1 MQESQDPRKK
11 SGNERQFITENI
23 VKRPLTRRQIL
34 ARGLLFL
41 LLAVGFGVIAAV
53 TFVLTQP
60 TAEQLLRP
68 EPETE
73 EATVTIPQDEMTEA
87 SLPEET
93 ESEESDESETETEP
107 VEKLVQDALEN
118 YRYTVDDVGA
128 VVSALRAQAQ
138 KADRSIVTV
147 RPVHQDVDWFDNL
160 VETSDSYAGAVI
172 AETDTEL
179 LIITLQAAVEDAD
192 SIGIIFANSEE
203 ADARMKQQDTIS
215 GIAVVS
221 VEKEGLSEDTLES
234 AVPLALGNSY
244 LVKEGDML
252 IAVGG
257 TAGIVHSSN
266 YGFVSAI
273 QTNMQ
278 MTDRTARILY
288 SAMDADAGK
297 GTFLLNLSGEMIGW
311 AVVSGEETGS
321 MVEMTEIMGISDYKS
336 ILENLI
342 NGLAAPCLGIQG
354 QVVSDV
360 MRENGMPSGIY
371 VVNAVNDRP
380 IYTAGIQSGDIITQ
394 INGHETI
401 STNEFRNVM
410 DSLICGQLIHV
421 TVQRNGR
428 DGYTELEFQVTVGA
442 R

>member
-1 MQESQDPRKK
+1 MQESRDPRKK

-23 VKRPLTRRQIL
+23 VKRPLTRKQII

-53 TFVLTQP
+53 TFVLTRP

-93 ESEESDESETETEP
+93 ESEEIDESEAETEP

-118 YRYTVDDVGA
+118 YRYTVGDVGA
-128 VVSALRAQAQ
+128 VVSALRTQAQ

-215 GIAVVS
+215 GIAIVS

-278 MTDRTARILY
+278 MIDRTARILY
-288 SAMDADAGK
+288 SAIDADVGK

-311 AVVSGEETGS
+311 AVMSGEEMGLT
-321 MVEMTEIMGISDYKS
+321 VEMTEIMGISDYKS

-371 VVNAVNDRP
+371 VVNAVSDRP
-380 IYTAGIQSGDIITQ
+380 IYVAGIQNGDIITQ

-410 DSLICGQLIHV
+410 DGLICGQLIHV

>member
-1 MQESQDPRKK
+1 MQESRDPRKK

-23 VKRPLTRRQIL
+23 VKRPLTRKQII

-53 TFVLTQP
+53 TFVLTRP
-60 TAEQLLRP
+60 AAEQLLRP
-68 EPETE
+68 EPEPE

-93 ESEESDESETETEP
+93 ESEEIDESEAETEP

-118 YRYTVDDVGA
+118 YRYTVGDVGA
-128 VVSALRAQAQ
+128 VVSALRTQAQ

-215 GIAVVS
+215 GIAIVS

-278 MTDRTARILY
+278 MIDRTARILY
-288 SAMDADAGK
+288 SAIDADAGK

-311 AVVSGEETGS
+311 AVMSGEETGS
-321 MVEMTEIMGISDYKS
+321 TVEMTEIMGISDYKS

-371 VVNAVNDRP
+371 VVNAVSDRP
-380 IYTAGIQSGDIITQ
+380 IYVAGIQNGDIITQ

-401 STNEFRNVM
+401 STNEFRNVI
-410 DSLICGQLIHV
+410 DGLICGQLIHV

>member
-11 SGNERQFITENI
+11 SGNERKFITENI

-53 TFVLTQP
+53 TFVLTRP
-60 TAEQLLRP
+60 AAEELLRP

-107 VEKLVQDALEN
+107 VEKLVQDALES

-128 VVSALRAQAQ
+128 VVSALRTQAQ

-257 TAGIVHSSN
+257 TAGVVHSSN

-288 SAMDADAGK
+288 SAIDADAGK

-311 AVVSGEETGS
+311 AVVPGEDAAS
-321 MVEMTEIMGISDYKS
+321 AADMTEIMGISDYKS